1 MVAVA
6 NLRIEVDTSKL
17 RATVSELDKLASKGE
32 RTESALQMTSKINMS
47 GAAQVARQ
55 MDNLASKARAT
66 DTAADMIAQVSSSGF
81 QVVSRQMD
89 ALKNKAIAT
98 DRFMDMTSTIKT
110 PGWNLVSRQMDNI
123 ATRAKAARTQ
133 MTGLAGAGRQA
144 GAALRPMAGV
154 ATKTGTAMKT
164 SGAHTA
170 NLAAQFNDI
179 GVMLA
184 AGQSPLLLAMQ
195 QGTQV
200 SQVFTQMGV
209 KGKGALRALGGA
221 FTAFLGPTQIATV
234 AIIAGGAAL
243 IQWAIG
249 AVSAD
254 GAAGDLESQL
264 EDLGTAVKE
273 YGSALKTANEG
284 ADWDKYGQY
293 AEQVNMMQVA
303 YSKLKAA
310 VVDQKMSEALKIE
323 AEGWGGWLRTLTGL
337 TTKAQE
343 FFNLQSTGVH
353 ARMER
358 FMGGD
363 APSFQGQR
371 MTEELEKQ
379 LVISISLQTQDEN
392 NDLRRQ
398 RRPTGSP
405 KN

>member
-209 KGKGALRALGGA
+209 KGKGALAGARRSFYGISRPDADSHGCYHRGWRGSYSMGNRCSIRRWCGWRLRVSTRRLGN
-221 FTAFLGPTQIATV
+221 
-234 AIIAGGAAL
+234 GGQGIRL
-243 IQWAIG
+243 C
-249 AVSAD
+249 
-254 GAAGDLESQL
+254 L
-264 EDLGTAVKE
+264 EDGE
-273 YGSALKTANEG
+273 
-284 ADWDKYGQY
+284 
-293 AEQVNMMQVA
+293 
-303 YSKLKAA
+303 
-310 VVDQKMSEALKIE
+310 
-323 AEGWGGWLRTLTGL
+323 
-337 TTKAQE
+337 
-343 FFNLQSTGVH
+343 
-353 ARMER
+353 
-358 FMGGD
+358 
-363 APSFQGQR
+363 
-371 MTEELEKQ
+371 
-379 LVISISLQTQDEN
+379 
-392 NDLRRQ
+392 
-398 RRPTGSP
+398 
-405 KN
+405 